1 MFQFTTTNV
10 INSNKDLTTGKPLWS
25 VQEAAGDK
33 PASLH
38 VKRVNKFI
46 ATNIVAIYKAEAH
59 DAENAKVTLDFS
71 QVNGTAGDVFRL
83 HIYVGLSQASQSSL
97 YANDLQWKG
106 KPFSVDFV
114 WGDSAADTVTKLV
127 KTINKYAAMVYN
139 KKMLNV
145 TNSGTYITIEAT
157 DEYQRFRFINIEKFD
172 ADAYH
177 GMGEYNIVRSLDDL
191 TEADSNAEVTATAE
205 GYFQGKEGFG
215 TYPFLLHNL
224 RLPTYARNRWLALN
238 QDETPIVGAKYN
250 QYTIYYCVNRGI
262 LGDNAVG
269 DLVKSRTTHVFY
281 VKQDLATDFEA
292 ALAKVG
298 TVITVDKVGTPDPG
312 TVAVDLDTLQ
322 QDVAQLKTQMA
333 NKADK
338 TALEAKADAST
349 LANYATTEAL
359 TSGLADKADA
369 SALAAKQDV
378 MSAGNGIE
386 ISGNSIAVKAGDDT
400 ITVDGTGVKVTEGKF
415 TEA

>member
-33 PASLH
+33 PASLN

-59 DAENAKVTLDFS
+59 DAENAKATIDFS

-114 WGDSAADTVTKLV
+114 WGASAADTVTKLV
-127 KTINKYAAMVYN
+127 KTINKYSAMVYN

-157 DEYQRFRFINIEKFD
+157 DEYQRFRFVNVEKFD

-281 VKQDLATDFEA
+281 VKQDLASDFEA

-298 TVITVDKVGTPDPG
+298 TVITVNKVGTPDPG
-312 TVAVDLDTLQ
+312 TVAGDVDTLQ

-338 TALEAKADAST
+338 TELEAKADATALS
-349 LANYATTEAL
+349 NYATTEAL
-359 TSGLADKADA
+359 TSGLANKADA
-369 SALAAKQDV
+369 TALAAKQDV

>member
-114 WGDSAADTVTKLV
+114 WGTSAADTVTKLV

-157 DEYQRFRFINIEKFD
+157 DEYQRFRFVNVEKFD

-191 TEADSNAEVTATAE
+191 TEADSNAEVTAKAE

-281 VKQDLATDFEA
+281 VRQDLATEFEA

-312 TVAVDLDTLQ
+312 TVAGDVDTLQ

-338 TALEAKADAST
+338 TELEAKADATALS
-349 LANYATTEAL
+349 NYATTEAL
-359 TSGLADKADA
+359 TSGLANKADA

>member
-10 INSNKDLTTGKPLWS
+10 INSNKDFTTGKPLWS
-25 VQEAAGDK
+25 AQEAAGDK
-33 PASLH
+33 PASLY

-71 QVNGTAGDVFRL
+71 KVNGTAGDVFRL
-83 HIYVGLSQASQSSL
+83 HIYVGLSQAFQSSL

-114 WGDSAADTVTKLV
+114 WGADTTDTVTKLV

-157 DEYQRFRFINIEKFD
+157 DEYQRFRFVNVEKFD
-172 ADAYH
+172 AGAYH

-191 TEADSNAEVTATAE
+191 TKADSNAEVTAAAE

-269 DLVKSRTTHVFY
+269 DLVTSRTTHVFY
-281 VKQDLATDFEA
+281 VKQDLASDFEA

-298 TVITVDKVGTPDPG
+298 TVITVNKVGTPDPG
-312 TVAVDLDTLQ
+312 TVAGDVDTLQ
-322 QDVAQLKTQMA
+322 QDVAQLKTQIA
-333 NKADK
+333 TKADK
-338 TALEAKADAST
+338 IALEA
-349 LANYATTEAL
+349 
-359 TSGLADKADA
+359 KADA

-415 TEA
+415 TEV

>member
-157 DEYQRFRFINIEKFD
+157 DEYQRFRFVNIEKFD

-177 GMGEYNIVRSLDDL
+177 GMGEYNVVRSLDDL

-205 GYFQGKEGFG
+205 RYFQGKEGFG

-281 VKQDLATDFEA
+281 VRQDLATEFEA

-312 TVAVDLDTLQ
+312 TVAGDVDTLQ

-338 TALEAKADAST
+338 TALETKADVSA

>member
-25 VQEAAGDK
+25 AQEAAGDK

-157 DEYQRFRFINIEKFD
+157 DEYQRFRFVNIEKFD
-172 ADAYH
+172 ADAYY
-177 GMGEYNIVRSLDDL
+177 GMGEYNVVRSLDDL

-298 TVITVDKVGTPDPG
+298 TVITVNKVGTPDPG
-312 TVAVDLDTLQ
+312 TVAGDVDTLQ
-322 QDVAQLKTQMA
+322 QDVAQLKAQMA

-338 TALEAKADAST
+338 TALEA
-349 LANYATTEAL
+349 
-359 TSGLADKADA
+359 KADA

-400 ITVDGTGVKVTEGKF
+400 ITVDGTGVKVTESKF

>member
-25 VQEAAGDK
+25 AQEAAGDK

-139 KKMLNV
+139 KRMLNV

-157 DEYQRFRFINIEKFD
+157 DEYQRFRFVNIEKFD

-177 GMGEYNIVRSLDDL
+177 GMGEYNVVRSLDDL

-298 TVITVDKVGTPDPG
+298 TVITVNKVGTPDPG
-312 TVAVDLDTLQ
+312 TVAGDVDTLQ

-338 TALEAKADAST
+338 TALEAKADVSA

-359 TSGLADKADA
+359 TSGLANKADA

>member
-46 ATNIVAIYKAEAH
+46 ATNIVAIYKAEAR

-71 QVNGTAGDVFRL
+71 RVNGTAGDVFRL

-114 WGDSAADTVTKLV
+114 WGASAADTVTKLV

-157 DEYQRFRFINIEKFD
+157 DEYQRFRFVNVEKFD

-191 TEADSNAEVTATAE
+191 TEADSNAEVTAAAE

-281 VKQDLATDFEA
+281 VKQDLASDFEA

-298 TVITVDKVGTPDPG
+298 TIITVNKVGTPDPG
-312 TVAVDLDTLQ
+312 TVAGDVDTLQ

-338 TALEAKADAST
+338 TELEA
-349 LANYATTEAL
+349 
-359 TSGLADKADA
+359 KADA

>member
-10 INSNKDLTTGKPLWS
+10 INSKKDLTTGKPLWS

-59 DAENAKVTLDFS
+59 DAKNAKVTFDFS

-114 WGDSAADTVTKLV
+114 WGASAADTVTKLV

-145 TNSGTYITIEAT
+145 TNSGAYITIEAT
-157 DEYQRFRFINIEKFD
+157 DEYQRFRFVNIEKFD
-172 ADAYH
+172 AAAHH
-177 GMGEYNIVRSLDDL
+177 GMGEYNVVRSLDDL
-191 TEADSNAEVTATAE
+191 PEADPNTKVTAPAE

-281 VKQDLATDFEA
+281 VNQDFAEEFEA

-298 TVITVDKVGTPDPG
+298 TVITVNKVGTPDPG
-312 TVAVDLDTLQ
+312 TVAGDVDTLQ
-322 QDVAQLKTQMA
+322 QDVARLKTQMA

-338 TALEAKADAST
+338 TELEA
-349 LANYATTEAL
+349 
-359 TSGLADKADA
+359 KADA

-400 ITVDGTGVKVTEGKF
+400 IIVDGTGVKVTEGKF

>member
-10 INSNKDLTTGKPLWS
+10 INSDKDLTTGKPLWTTKD
-25 VQEAAGDK
+25 AAGST
-33 PASLH
+33 PASLNI
-38 VKRVNKFI
+38 KRVNNFI
-46 ATNIVAIYKAEAH
+46 ATNVVAIYKAVAQ
-59 DAENAKVTLDFS
+59 DAENAKVTFDFA
-71 QVNGTAGDVFRL
+71 QVSGTPGDVFRL

-114 WGDSAADTVTKLV
+114 WGTNATDTVKKLI
-127 KTINKYAAMVYN
+127 KTINKYSAMVYN
-139 KKMLNV
+139 KKLLNV

-177 GMGEYNIVRSLDDL
+177 GMGEYNVVRSLDNL
-191 TEADSNAEVTATAE
+191 TKKNSNAEVTATAE
-205 GYFQGKEGFG
+205 GYFVGKEGFG

-269 DLVKSRTTHVFY
+269 DMVKSRTTHVFY
-281 VKQDLATDFEA
+281 VKQDLATTFEA

-298 TVITVDKVGTPDPG
+298 TVITVNGKGTPDPG
-312 TVAVDLDTLQ
+312 TVAGDVDTLQ

-338 TALEAKADAST
+338 TALEAKADK
-349 LANYATTEAL
+349 TEL
-359 TSGLADKADA
+359 TAKADA
-369 SALAAKQDV
+369 SALSAKQDKL
-378 MSAGNGIE
+378 SAGNGIS
-386 ISGNSIAVKAGDDT
+386 ITGNSVAVKIDGDT
-400 ITVDGTGVKVTEGKF
+400 LTSSASGLKVADGKF
-415 TEA
+415 TPAE

>member
-46 ATNIVAIYKAEAH
+46 ATNIVAIYKAEAR

-157 DEYQRFRFINIEKFD
+157 DEYQRFRFVNIEKFD

-177 GMGEYNIVRSLDDL
+177 GMGEYNVVRSLDDL

-298 TVITVDKVGTPDPG
+298 TVITVNKVGTPDPG
-312 TVAVDLDTLQ
+312 TVAGDVDTLQ

-338 TALEAKADAST
+338 TALEAKADASA

>member
-157 DEYQRFRFINIEKFD
+157 DEYQRFRFVNIEKFD

-177 GMGEYNIVRSLDDL
+177 GMGEYNVVRSLADL
-191 TEADSNAEVTATAE
+191 DEVDSNAEVTAAAE

-269 DLVKSRTTHVFY
+269 DIVKSRTTHVFY
-281 VKQDLATDFEA
+281 VKQDLATAFET
-292 ALAKVG
+292 ALGKVG
-298 TVITVDKVGTPDPG
+298 TVITVSGKGTPDPG
-312 TVAVDLDTLQ
+312 TIAGDVDTLQ
-322 QDVAQLKTQMA
+322 QDVAQLKAQMA

-338 TALEAKADAST
+338 SEL
-349 LANYATTEAL
+349 TT
-359 TSGLADKADA
+359 KADA
-369 SALAAKQDV
+369 SALANKQDTL
-378 MSAGNGIE
+378 SAGNGID
-386 ISGNSIAVKAGDDT
+386 ITGNSVSVKLNGDT
-400 ITVDGTGVKVTEGKF
+400 LTANASGLKVTDGKF

>member
-1 MFQFTTTNV
+1 MV
-10 INSNKDLTTGKPLWS
+10 C
-25 VQEAAGDK
+25 QEAAGDK

-46 ATNIVAIYKAEAH
+46 ATNIVAIYKAEAR

-114 WGDSAADTVTKLV
+114 WGASAADTVTKLV

-157 DEYQRFRFINIEKFD
+157 DEYQRFRFVNVEKFD

-191 TEADSNAEVTATAE
+191 TEADSNAEVTAAAE

-281 VKQDLATDFEA
+281 VKQDLASDFEA

-298 TVITVDKVGTPDPG
+298 TVITVNKVGTPDPG
-312 TVAVDLDTLQ
+312 TVAGDVDTLQ

-338 TALEAKADAST
+338 TELEA
-349 LANYATTEAL
+349 
-359 TSGLADKADA
+359 KADA

>member
-10 INSNKDLTTGKPLWS
+10 INSDKDLTTGKPLWVTKDAS
-25 VQEAAGDK
+25 GGN
-33 PASLH
+33 PASLNI
-38 VKRVNKFI
+38 KRVNNFI
-46 ATNIVAIYKAEAH
+46 STNVVAIYKAVAS
-59 DAENAKVTLDFS
+59 DAENAKVTLDFA
-71 QVNGTAGDVFRL
+71 QVSGNTGDAFRL

-114 WGDSAADTVTKLV
+114 WGTSASDTVAKLV
-127 KTINKYAAMVYN
+127 KTINKYSAMVYN
-139 KKMLNV
+139 KRLLNV
-145 TNSGTYITIEAT
+145 TSSGTYITIEAV
-157 DEYQRFRFINIEKFD
+157 DEYQRFKFVNVEKFD

-191 TEADSNAEVTATAE
+191 TEKDSNAEVTATAE
-205 GYFQGKEGFG
+205 GYFVGKEGFG

-281 VKQDLATDFEA
+281 VKQDLATAFET
-292 ALAKVG
+292 ALGKVG
-298 TVITVDKVGTPDPG
+298 TVITVSGKGTPDPG
-312 TVAVDLDTLQ
+312 TVVGDIDTLQ
-322 QDVAQLKTQMA
+322 QDVTQLKTQIA

-338 TALEAKADAST
+338 SE
-349 LANYATTEAL
+349 LAA
-359 TSGLADKADA
+359 KADA
-369 SALAAKQDV
+369 SALSAKQDTLT
-378 MSAGNGIE
+378 AGNGID
-386 ISGNSIAVKAGDDT
+386 ITGNSVSVKLNGDT
-400 ITVDGTGVKVTEGKF
+400 LTADGSGLKVTDGKF

>member
-25 VQEAAGDK
+25 AQEAAGDK

-157 DEYQRFRFINIEKFD
+157 DEYQRFRFVNIEKFD
-172 ADAYH
+172 ADAYY
-177 GMGEYNIVRSLDDL
+177 GMGEYNVVRSLDDL

-281 VKQDLATDFEA
+281 VKQDLATDCEA

-298 TVITVDKVGTPDPG
+298 TVITVNKVGTPDPG
-312 TVAVDLDTLQ
+312 TVAGDVDTLQ
-322 QDVAQLKTQMA
+322 QDVAQLKAQMA

-338 TALEAKADAST
+338 TALEA
-349 LANYATTEAL
+349 
-359 TSGLADKADA
+359 KADA

-415 TEA
+415 IEA

>member
-46 ATNIVAIYKAEAH
+46 ATNIVAIYKAEAR

-114 WGDSAADTVTKLV
+114 WGASAADTVTKLV

-157 DEYQRFRFINIEKFD
+157 DEYQRFRFVNVEKFD

-191 TEADSNAEVTATAE
+191 TEADSNAEVTAEAE

-281 VKQDLATDFEA
+281 VKQDLASDFEA

-298 TVITVDKVGTPDPG
+298 TVITVNKVGTPDPG
-312 TVAVDLDTLQ
+312 TVAGDVDTLQ

-338 TALEAKADAST
+338 TELEA
-349 LANYATTEAL
+349 
-359 TSGLADKADA
+359 KADA

>member
-46 ATNIVAIYKAEAH
+46 ATNIVAIYKAEAR

-114 WGDSAADTVTKLV
+114 WGASAADTVTKLV

-157 DEYQRFRFINIEKFD
+157 DEYQRFRFVNVEKFD

-191 TEADSNAEVTATAE
+191 TEADSNAEVTAKAE

-281 VKQDLATDFEA
+281 VRQDLATEFEA

-298 TVITVDKVGTPDPG
+298 TVITVNKVGTPDPG
-312 TVAVDLDTLQ
+312 TVAGDVDTLQ
-322 QDVAQLKTQMA
+322 QDVAQLKTQIA
-333 NKADK
+333 TKADK
-338 TALEAKADAST
+338 TALEAKADASA

>member
-1 MFQFTTTNV
+1 MSRN
-10 INSNKDLTTGKPLWS
+10 
-25 VQEAAGDK
+25 
-33 PASLH
+33 
-38 VKRVNKFI
+38 
-46 ATNIVAIYKAEAH
+46 
-59 DAENAKVTLDFS
+59 
-71 QVNGTAGDVFRL
+71 
-83 HIYVGLSQASQSSL
+83 
-97 YANDLQWKG
+97 
-106 KPFSVDFV
+106 FV
-114 WGDSAADTVTKLV
+114 
-127 KTINKYAAMVYN
+127 
-139 KKMLNV
+139 
-145 TNSGTYITIEAT
+145 
-157 DEYQRFRFINIEKFD
+157 EKFD

-177 GMGEYNIVRSLDDL
+177 GMGEYNVVRSLEDL
-191 TEADSNAEVTATAE
+191 TKADSNAEVTAAAE

-250 QYTIYYCVNRGI
+250 QYTIYYCANRGI

-269 DLVKSRTTHVFY
+269 DMVKSRTTHVFY
-281 VKQDLATDFEA
+281 VKQDLASDFEA

-298 TVITVDKVGTPDPG
+298 TVIAVDKVGTPDPG
-312 TVAVDLDTLQ
+312 TVAGDVDTLQ

-338 TALEAKADAST
+338 TALDAKADTSA

-378 MSAGNGIE
+378 MSAGNGID
-386 ISGNSIAVKAGDDT
+386 ITGNSVSVKLNGDTLTADAS
-400 ITVDGTGVKVTEGKF
+400 GLKVTDGKF
-415 TEA
+415 TEV

>member
-25 VQEAAGDK
+25 AQEAAGDK

-157 DEYQRFRFINIEKFD
+157 DEYQRFRFVNVEKFD
-172 ADAYH
+172 AGAYH

-191 TEADSNAEVTATAE
+191 TEADSNAEVTAAAE

-298 TVITVDKVGTPDPG
+298 TVITVNKVGTPDPG
-312 TVAVDLDTLQ
+312 TVAGDVDTLQ

-338 TALEAKADAST
+338 TALEAKADASA

>member
-25 VQEAAGDK
+25 AQEAADDK

-46 ATNIVAIYKAEAH
+46 ATNIVAIYKAEAR

-83 HIYVGLSQASQSSL
+83 HIYVGLSQAFQSSL

-114 WGDSAADTVTKLV
+114 WGASASDTVTKLV
-127 KTINKYAAMVYN
+127 KTINKYATMVYN

-145 TNSGTYITIEAT
+145 TNSGTCITIEAT
-157 DEYQRFRFINIEKFD
+157 DEYQRFRFVNIEKFD

-177 GMGEYNIVRSLDDL
+177 GMGEYNVVRSLDDL
-191 TEADSNAEVTATAE
+191 TKADSNAEVTATAE

-298 TVITVDKVGTPDPG
+298 TVITVNKVRTPDPG
-312 TVAVDLDTLQ
+312 TVAGDVDTLQ

-338 TALEAKADAST
+338 TALEA
-349 LANYATTEAL
+349 
-359 TSGLADKADA
+359 KADA

>member
-177 GMGEYNIVRSLDDL
+177 GMGEYNVVRSLDDL

-338 TALEAKADAST
+338 TALEAKADASA

-369 SALAAKQDV
+369 SALSAKQDV

-400 ITVDGTGVKVTEGKF
+400 ITVDDTGVKVTEGKF

>member
-25 VQEAAGDK
+25 AQEAAGEK
-33 PASLH
+33 PASLY

-71 QVNGTAGDVFRL
+71 QVNATPGDVFRL

-157 DEYQRFRFINIEKFD
+157 DEYQRFRFVNIEKFD

-177 GMGEYNIVRSLDDL
+177 GMGEYNVVRSLADL
-191 TEADSNAEVTATAE
+191 DEVDSNAEVTAAAE

-250 QYTIYYCVNRGI
+250 QYTIYYCANRGI

-281 VKQDLATDFEA
+281 VKQDLATEFEA

-298 TVITVDKVGTPDPG
+298 TVITVDKAGTPDPG
-312 TVAVDLDTLQ
+312 TVAGDVDTLQ

-338 TALEAKADAST
+338 SELAEKADASA
-349 LANYATTEAL
+349 LANYATTEA
-359 TSGLADKADA
+359 LADKADA
-369 SALAAKQDV
+369 SALAGKQDTL
-378 MSAGNGIE
+378 SAGNGID
-386 ISGNSIAVKAGDDT
+386 ITGNSVSVKLNGDTLTADAS
-400 ITVDGTGVKVTEGKF
+400 GLKVTDNKF
-415 TEA
+415 ESKV

>member
-25 VQEAAGDK
+25 VQDAAGDK
-33 PASLH
+33 PASLN

-46 ATNIVAIYKAEAH
+46 ATNIVAIYKAEAQ

-114 WGDSAADTVTKLV
+114 WGTSAADTVTKLV
-127 KTINKYAAMVYN
+127 KTINKYSAMVYN

-145 TNSGTYITIEAT
+145 SNSGTYITIEAT
-157 DEYQRFRFINIEKFD
+157 DEYQRFKFVNIEKFD

-177 GMGEYNIVRSLDDL
+177 GMGEYNVVRSLENL

-281 VKQDLATDFEA
+281 VKQDLATEFEA

-298 TVITVDKVGTPDPG
+298 TVTTVNKVGTPDPG
-312 TVAVDLDTLQ
+312 TVAGDVDTLQ

-333 NKADK
+333 TKADK
-338 TALEAKADAST
+338 TALETKADASA

-369 SALAAKQDV
+369 TALEAKQDTLT
-378 MSAGNGIE
+378 AGNGID
-386 ISGNSIAVKAGDDT
+386 ITGNSVSVKLNGDT
-400 ITVDGTGVKVTEGKF
+400 LTANASGLKVTDGKF

>member
-25 VQEAAGDK
+25 AQEAAGDK

-157 DEYQRFRFINIEKFD
+157 DEYQRFRFVNIEKFD

-177 GMGEYNIVRSLDDL
+177 GMGEYNVVRSLDDL

-281 VKQDLATDFEA
+281 VRQDLATEFEA

-312 TVAVDLDTLQ
+312 TVAGDVDTLQ

-338 TALEAKADAST
+338 TALEAKADVSA

-359 TSGLADKADA
+359 TSGLANKADA

>member
-25 VQEAAGDK
+25 AQEAAGDK

-157 DEYQRFRFINIEKFD
+157 DEYQRFRFVNIEKFD

-177 GMGEYNIVRSLDDL
+177 GMGEYNVVRSLDDL

-298 TVITVDKVGTPDPG
+298 TVITVNKVGTPDPG
-312 TVAVDLDTLQ
+312 TVAGDVDTLQ

-338 TALEAKADAST
+338 TALEAKADASA

>member
-10 INSNKDLTTGKPLWS
+10 INSNQDLTTGKPLWS
-25 VQEAAGDK
+25 VQNATDNT
-33 PASLH
+33 PASLY

-46 ATNIVAIYKAEAH
+46 ASNIVAIYKAVAH
-59 DAENAKVTLDFS
+59 DAENAKITLDLS
-71 QVNGTAGDVFRL
+71 QVNGAEGDVFRL

-97 YANDLQWKG
+97 YANDLQLKG

-114 WGDSAADTVTKLV
+114 WESSAADTVTKLV

-145 TNSGTYITIEAT
+145 TGSGTYITIEAT
-157 DEYQRFRFINIEKFD
+157 DEYQRFRFVNIEKFD
-172 ADAYH
+172 SDAYH
-177 GMGEYNIVRSLDDL
+177 GMGEYNVVRSIKDI
-191 TEADSNAEVTATAE
+191 TEVESNAEVTSTSEA
-205 GYFQGKEGFG
+205 YFVGKEGFG

-281 VKQDLATDFEA
+281 VKQDLADDFEA
-292 ALAKVG
+292 ALNSVG
-298 TVITVDKVGTPDPG
+298 TVYEVGPG
-312 TVAVDLDTLQ
+312 TSSPNLDSLTTSDIEGLSDNISSIQSTVTSLQSTVSSLESDVSTLQ
-322 QDVAQLKTQMA
+322 
-333 NKADK
+333 
-338 TALEAKADAST
+338 
-349 LANYATTEAL
+349 TTVEE
-359 TSGLADKADA
+359 
-369 SALAAKQDV
+369 KQNV
-378 MSAGNGIE
+378 LSAGNGVD
-386 ISGNSIAVKAGDDT
+386 ISENTVSIKLDGDT
-400 ITVDGTGVKVTEGKF
+400 LTVSSDGLKVTDGKF

>member
-157 DEYQRFRFINIEKFD
+157 DEYQRFRFVNIEKFD

-177 GMGEYNIVRSLDDL
+177 GMGEYNVVRSLDDL

-298 TVITVDKVGTPDPG
+298 TVITVNKVGTPDPG
-312 TVAVDLDTLQ
+312 TVAGDVDTLQ

-338 TALEAKADAST
+338 TALEAKADASA

>member
-157 DEYQRFRFINIEKFD
+157 DEYQRFRFVNIEKFD

-177 GMGEYNIVRSLDDL
+177 GMGEYNVVRSLDDL

-338 TALEAKADAST
+338 TALEAKADASA

>member
-33 PASLH
+33 PASLY

-157 DEYQRFRFINIEKFD
+157 DEYQRFRFVNIEKFD

-177 GMGEYNIVRSLDDL
+177 GMGEYNVVRSLDDL
-191 TEADSNAEVTATAE
+191 TEADSNAEVTAAAE

-281 VKQDLATDFEA
+281 VRQDLATEFEA

-298 TVITVDKVGTPDPG
+298 TVITVNKVGTPDPG
-312 TVAVDLDTLQ
+312 TVAGDVDTLQ

-338 TALEAKADAST
+338 TALEAKADASA

-369 SALAAKQDV
+369 SALSAKQDV

>member
-177 GMGEYNIVRSLDDL
+177 GMGEYNVVRSLDDL

-281 VKQDLATDFEA
+281 VKQDLASDFEA

-298 TVITVDKVGTPDPG
+298 TVITVNKVGTPDPG
-312 TVAVDLDTLQ
+312 TVAGDVDTLQ

-338 TALEAKADAST
+338 TELEAKADATALS
-349 LANYATTEAL
+349 NYATTEAL
-359 TSGLADKADA
+359 TSGLANKADA
-369 SALAAKQDV
+369 TALDAKQDTLT
-378 MSAGNGIE
+378 AGNGIE

-400 ITVDGTGVKVTEGKF
+400 ITVDSTGVKVTEGKF

>member
-1 MFQFTTTNV
+1 
-10 INSNKDLTTGKPLWS
+10 
-25 VQEAAGDK
+25 
-33 PASLH
+33 
-38 VKRVNKFI
+38 
-46 ATNIVAIYKAEAH
+46 
-59 DAENAKVTLDFS
+59 
-71 QVNGTAGDVFRL
+71 
-83 HIYVGLSQASQSSL
+83 
-97 YANDLQWKG
+97 
-106 KPFSVDFV
+106 
-114 WGDSAADTVTKLV
+114 
-127 KTINKYAAMVYN
+127 
-139 KKMLNV
+139 
-145 TNSGTYITIEAT
+145 
-157 DEYQRFRFINIEKFD
+157 
-172 ADAYH
+172 
-177 GMGEYNIVRSLDDL
+177 MGEYNVVRSLDNL
-191 TEADSNAEVTATAE
+191 TKKNSNAEVTATAE
-205 GYFQGKEGFG
+205 GYFVGKEGFG

-224 RLPTYARNRWLALN
+224 RLPTYARNRWLGLN

-281 VKQDLATDFEA
+281 VKQDLATAFET
-292 ALAKVG
+292 ALGKVG
-298 TVITVDKVGTPDPG
+298 TVITVSGKGTPDPG
-312 TVAVDLDTLQ
+312 TIAGDVDTLQ

-338 TALEAKADAST
+338 TELEA
-349 LANYATTEAL
+349 
-359 TSGLADKADA
+359 KADA

>member
-25 VQEAAGDK
+25 AQEAAGDK

-46 ATNIVAIYKAEAH
+46 ATNIVAIYKAEAR

-157 DEYQRFRFINIEKFD
+157 DEYQRFRFVNIEKFD

-177 GMGEYNIVRSLDDL
+177 GMGEYNVVRSLDDL

-298 TVITVDKVGTPDPG
+298 TVITVNKVGTPDPG
-312 TVAVDLDTLQ
+312 TVAGDVDTLQ

-338 TALEAKADAST
+338 TALEAKADASA

-369 SALAAKQDV
+369 SALATKQDV

>member
-114 WGDSAADTVTKLV
+114 WGASAADTVTKLV
-127 KTINKYAAMVYN
+127 KTINKYSAMVYN

-157 DEYQRFRFINIEKFD
+157 DEYQRFRFVNVEKFD
-172 ADAYH
+172 AAAYH
-177 GMGEYNIVRSLDDL
+177 GMGEYNVVRSLDNL
-191 TEADSNAEVTATAE
+191 TKKNSNAEVTAAAE
-205 GYFQGKEGFG
+205 GYFVGKEGFG

-281 VKQDLATDFEA
+281 VKQDLASDFEA

-298 TVITVDKVGTPDPG
+298 TVITVNKVGTPDPG
-312 TVAVDLDTLQ
+312 TVAGDVDTLQ

-338 TALEAKADAST
+338 TELEA
-349 LANYATTEAL
+349 
-359 TSGLADKADA
+359 KADA

-400 ITVDGTGVKVTEGKF
+400 ITVDSTGVKVTEGKF

>member
-114 WGDSAADTVTKLV
+114 WGTSAADTVTKLV

-157 DEYQRFRFINIEKFD
+157 DEYQRFRFVNVEKFD

-191 TEADSNAEVTATAE
+191 TEADSNAEVTAKAE

-298 TVITVDKVGTPDPG
+298 TVITINKVGTPDPG
-312 TVAVDLDTLQ
+312 TVAGDVDTLQ

-338 TALEAKADAST
+338 TELEAKADATALS
-349 LANYATTEAL
+349 NYATTEAL
-359 TSGLADKADA
+359 TSGLANKADA